1 MQSVIKA
8 KKNQLKFFGVLKIIA
23 FLLIL
28 AYLFYRLSN
37 TDDLSWSSF
46 EITNSFAFI
55 FAIGLIPFNWFLEFL
70 KWRITT
76 NALTEEVSSD
86 SVKHSFYAGM
96 ITGLLTPNM
105 IGNFIGRMY
114 YFKRK
119 DRIVVTLLTLIS
131 NQAQFL
137 ITLLIG
143 SICFLLI
150 PSVQR
155 NLTLDTYAWIA
166 IVLLF
171 GLGLAGYFYFERV
184 LQLFTK
190 TRKIGRRLEL
200 VFLRLSTFRVKVL
213 ALSMLRY
220 LVFIT
225 QFTLILI
232 AFGVDFEP
240 IVIAKIAQVY
250 LISALIPTLLLGK
263 LGVRESVGIVILGS
277 LGIPELT
284 VLISSLSIWFLNLIL
299 PSLFALVL
307 LKSKKG

>member
-28 AYLFYRLSN
+28 AYLFYRISSSSE
-37 TDDLSWSSF
+37 LSWSSF
-46 EITNSFAFI
+46 EITNSFALI
-55 FAIGLIPFNWFLEFL
+55 FAIGLIPLNWFLEFL

-76 NALTEEVSSD
+76 KALTEEVSPD

-137 ITLLIG
+137 VTLLIG

-150 PSVQR
+150 PSFDGS
-155 NLTLDTYAWIA
+155 LTLDLYAWIA
-166 IVLLF
+166 IGLVIV
-171 GLGLAGYFYFERV
+171 LGLTGYFYFEKV
-184 LQLFTK
+184 LQLFSRTG
-190 TRKIGRRLEL
+190 KIGRRLEL
-200 VFLRLSTFRVKVL
+200 VFLRLKAFRSKVL
-213 ALSMLRY
+213 ALSLLRY
-220 LVFIT
+220 GVFIT
-225 QFTLILI
+225 QFALILM

-250 LISALIPTLLLGK
+250 LISAMVPTLLLGK

-277 LGIPELT
+277 LGISELT

-307 LKSKKG
+307 LKGKKG

>member
-1 MQSVIKA
+1 MIKA

-28 AYLFYRLSN
+28 AYLFYRLSIN
-37 TDDLSWSSF
+37 DDLTWSSF
-46 EITNSFAFI
+46 KITNSFALI
-55 FAIGLIPFNWFLEFL
+55 FVIALIPLNWFLEFL

-76 NALTEEVSSD
+76 KALTEEVLSAD
-86 SVKHSFYAGM
+86 LKHSFYAGM

-119 DRIVVTLLTLIS
+119 DRVVVTLLTLIS

-143 SICFLLI
+143 LMCFILTPSYEGGLRLDIYSWVPIGLI
-150 PSVQR
+150 
-155 NLTLDTYAWIA
+155 A
-166 IVLLF
+166 
-171 GLGLAGYFYFERV
+171 GLGLTGYFYFERV
-184 LQLFTK
+184 LQLFAK

-200 VFLRLSTFRVKVL
+200 VFLRLSRFRAKVL
-213 ALSMLRY
+213 VLSLLRY

-225 QFTLILI
+225 QFTLILM
-232 AFGVDFEP
+232 AFGVDFEM
-240 IVIAKIAQVY
+240 IIIAKIAQVY
-250 LISALIPTLLLGK
+250 LISAMFPTLLFGK

-284 VLISSLSIWFLNLIL
+284 VLFSSLSIWLLNLIL
-299 PSLFALVL
+299 PSLVALIL
-307 LKSKKG
+307 LKSKKA

>member
-28 AYLFYRLSN
+28 TYLFHRISN

-46 EITNSFAFI
+46 DITNSLALI
-55 FAIGLIPFNWFLEFL
+55 IAIGLIPLNWFLEFI

-76 NALTEEVSSD
+76 KALTEEVSSD

-137 ITLLIG
+137 VTLLIG
-143 SICFLLI
+143 SICFLLM
-150 PSVQR
+150 PSVDGS
-155 NLTLDTYAWIA
+155 LTLDMYAWIA
-166 IVLLF
+166 IGLVLV
-171 GLGLAGYFYFERV
+171 LGLTGYFYLEKL
-184 LQLFTK
+184 LQIFSK
-190 TRKIGRRLEL
+190 TRKIGRRLDL
-200 VFLRLSTFRVKVL
+200 VFLRLSTFRSEVL
-213 ALSMLRY
+213 TLSLLRY
-220 LVFIT
+220 VVFIT

-232 AFGVDFEP
+232 AFGVAFEP

-250 LISALIPTLLLGK
+250 LISAMIPTLLLGK
-263 LGVRESVGIVILGS
+263 LGVRESVGILILGS
-277 LGIPELT
+277 LGIPEFT

-299 PSLFALVL
+299 PSFLVLVL

>member
-28 AYLFYRLSN
+28 SYLFYRLGSSSE
-37 TDDLSWSSF
+37 LSWSSF
-46 EITNSFAFI
+46 KVSNNFALI
-55 FAIGLIPFNWFLEFL
+55 FAIGLIPLNWFLEFL

-76 NALTEEVSSD
+76 KAVTEEVSLEYA
-86 SVKHSFYAGM
+86 KHSFYAGM

-119 DRIVVTLLTLIS
+119 NRIVVTLLTLIS

-150 PSVQR
+150 PSVDGR
-155 NLTLDTYAWIA
+155 LTLDMYAWIA
-166 IVLLF
+166 IGLVLV
-171 GLGLAGYFYFERV
+171 LGLTGYFYFEKV
-184 LQLFTK
+184 LQLFSR

-200 VFLRLSTFRVKVL
+200 VFLRLSTFRSQVL
-213 ALSMLRY
+213 SLSLLRY

-225 QFTLILI
+225 QFTLILM
-232 AFGVDFEP
+232 AFGVNFEP

-250 LISALIPTLLLGK
+250 LISAMVPTLLLGK
-263 LGVRESVGIVILGS
+263 LGVRESVGVVILGS

-284 VLISSLSIWFLNLIL
+284 ILISSLGIWFLNLIL
-299 PSLFALVL
+299 PSLFALIL
-307 LKSKKG
+307 LKSRKE